1 MGTKEELAYLEEERK
16 KLWADVTNLK
26 EQMKR
31 VQKATPEQV
40 KAILEKSEEVDT
52 THAKVKEIYESV
64 TRKNQTISGFLSDIT
79 EYSEKSS
86 VLFSTI
92 EASYKKVEELLQGA
106 AKASTESNELL
117 GNSKQIRIDLDAI
130 INELKTKTFTL
141 QEIETLLTSSSEIK
155 DKIDLTYAN
164 INKYFT
170 EISSLHKK
178 IYGFI
183 EESEE
188 DKEVKVLGL
197 KDELEKSYK
206 KLTEE
211 LNELHEEIVSALKR
225 SREDSVAIR
234 GQWESE
240 HSALKAK
247 IESLLPGA
255 LTTGLSYA
263 YKNKKDDEIIAM
275 GDSNASF
282 RRAIQGLIAISLIPF
297 FISLYLL
304 IDGIGLIDVIYK
316 LPRMVLAI
324 LPLYIPVLWIAYSSS
339 KKVNLSKRLIEEYA
353 HKEALSKTFEG
364 LSSQINNIKDD
375 HDKEELRAKLLYNL
389 LEVSA
394 ENPGKLIYDYNNAD
408 HPLMDALDKSVK
420 LSDAITKIAK
430 IPGMTKLTTA
440 LIEKEKRLSAE
451 MDQKASD
458 GIETSEDLTN
468 RSEKTEKE

>member
-197 KDELEKSYK
+197 KDELE
-206 KLTEE
+206 
-211 LNELHEEIVSALKR
+211 
-225 SREDSVAIR
+225 
-234 GQWESE
+234 
-240 HSALKAK
+240 
-247 IESLLPGA
+247 
-255 LTTGLSYA
+255 
-263 YKNKKDDEIIAM
+263 
-275 GDSNASF
+275 
-282 RRAIQGLIAISLIPF
+282 
-297 FISLYLL
+297 
-304 IDGIGLIDVIYK
+304 
-316 LPRMVLAI
+316 
-324 LPLYIPVLWIAYSSS
+324 
-339 KKVNLSKRLIEEYA
+339 
-353 HKEALSKTFEG
+353 
-364 LSSQINNIKDD
+364 
-375 HDKEELRAKLLYNL
+375 
-389 LEVSA
+389 
-394 ENPGKLIYDYNNAD
+394 
-408 HPLMDALDKSVK
+408 
-420 LSDAITKIAK
+420 
-430 IPGMTKLTTA
+430 
-440 LIEKEKRLSAE
+440 
-451 MDQKASD
+451 
-458 GIETSEDLTN
+458 
-468 RSEKTEKE
+468 